1 MTRRV
6 TNLTLL
12 ALTGGLVASGLVAW
26 ILPESIGAPLY
37 LVHRVLGVALIGTL
51 VAKYGIAWASV
62 RRRVRRGLS
71 TALVIGSL
79 AAVALIVTIGLGVGW
94 TFGLVSFDAPW
105 SYSALNIHVLVGL
118 ALFLLVAIHSAVRWE
133 RRPPIARS
141 ARRDAIRL
149 AVGGVA
155 AIALTAIL
163 ERFADERRAT
173 GSKHAG
179 SFNGNAFPLTIWNF
193 DAIPAID
200 PAEWHLEVTGSVA
213 APNRVSYADLLA
225 MPSHEL
231 VALIDCTGGWWSEQR
246 WRGPRIGD
254 LIAGARGTATSASV
268 VSITGHRWTFP
279 LAELNDAI
287 LATHVGGERLS
298 AGHGAPARLVVPGRR
313 GFQWIKWVSR
323 IEVA

>member
-12 ALTGGLVASGLVAW
+12 ALTAGLVASGLIAW
-26 ILPESIGAPLY
+26 ILPEGAGAPLY
-37 LVHRVLGVALIGTL
+37 LAHRVLGLALIGAL
-51 VAKYGIAWASV
+51 VAKYGIAIASV

-71 TALVIGSL
+71 ASLVIGSV
-79 AAVALIVTIGLGVGW
+79 AAVALVVTIGLGVGW
-94 TFGLVSFDAPW
+94 TFGLVSFDVPW

-118 ALFLLVAIHSAVRWE
+118 ALFLLVAIHSALRWE

-149 AVGGVA
+149 AVGGVM

-193 DAIPAID
+193 DSIPSID
-200 PAEWHLEVTGSVA
+200 LAEWHLEVIGAVA
-213 APNRVSYADLLA
+213 APGKLSYADLRA
-225 MPSHEL
+225 MPPHEL

-246 WRGPRIGD
+246 WRGARIGD
-254 LIAGARGTATSASV
+254 LIAGARDTATLVTV
-268 VSITGHRWTFP
+268 VSVTGHRWTFT
-279 LAELNDAI
+279 LAELSDAI
-287 LATHVGGERLS
+287 LATHVGGEPLS
-298 AGHGAPARLVVPGRR
+298 PGHGWPARLVIPGRR
-313 GFQWIKWVSR
+313 GFQWIKWVTR

>member
-12 ALTGGLVASGLVAW
+12 ALTAGLVASGLVAW
-26 ILPESIGAPLY
+26 ILPEPTGAPLY
-37 LVHRVLGVALIGTL
+37 LAHRALGFALIVALL
-51 VAKYGIAWASV
+51 AKYGIASASV

-71 TALVIGSL
+71 VSLVIGSL
-79 AAVALIVTIGLGVGW
+79 AAVALVVTVGLGVGW

-149 AVGGVA
+149 AVGGLM

-163 ERFADERRAT
+163 ERFADDRRAT

-193 DAIPAID
+193 DSIPSID
-200 PAEWHLEVTGSVA
+200 PAEWHLEVTGALAV
-213 APNRVSYADLLA
+213 PGELSYADLLA
-225 MPSHEL
+225 MPPHEL
-231 VALIDCTGGWWSEQR
+231 AALIDCTGGWWSEQR
-246 WRGPRIGD
+246 WRGARIGD
-254 LIAGARGTATSASV
+254 LIAGARDTATSATV
-268 VSITGHRWTFP
+268 VSVTGHRWTFA
-279 LAELNDAI
+279 LAELSDAI
-287 LATHVGGERLS
+287 LATHVGGEPLS
-298 AGHGAPARLVVPGRR
+298 PGHGWPARLVIPGRR
-313 GFQWIKWVSR
+313 GFQWIKWVTR
-323 IEVA
+323 IEIA